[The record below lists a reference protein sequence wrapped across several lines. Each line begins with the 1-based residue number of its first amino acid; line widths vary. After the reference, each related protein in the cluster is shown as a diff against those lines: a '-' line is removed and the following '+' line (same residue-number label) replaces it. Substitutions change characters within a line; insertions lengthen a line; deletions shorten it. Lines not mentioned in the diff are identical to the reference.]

1 MSDYSGFVK
10 NFNLVNSYVDTSY
23 YDSGSSGIIISKFSN
38 EEPQTNPILKD
49 FVVVAN
55 TGFKLKNEFSFK
67 LNPNYS
73 ILRDET
79 EITDFENNGW
89 KEITQNDF
97 HPITNALNLNLYLE
111 YGDFQLKGVNL
122 GDSLVYEMDSNNNHF
137 YLFLLGG
144 FNEYKLIFRLFKQ
157 ISDTSNHTYGNVGLQ
172 EISFSIDVEEFF
184 SFVGYISRLN
194 ELSFIATTEQGE
206 EPEPVINNP
215 FFNTYY
221 VDTDK
226 LKEIKQQNGIKEE
239 LIMNTYSY
247 PIKFNNEQ
255 LVESTIKAGYIST
268 EIIAKTFKNNFTSLD
283 IFKFI
288 VPNILNVIE
297 CYVKIPFDDDINL
310 NYEDVKGKT
319 VNGVITYEVLTNTT
333 TLFITV
339 NEKILYKN
347 IISWGSII
355 PYKTSGKLT
364 DYPSYQQNRMAYEEP
379 KLYIRCFKESEK
391 GNYLK
396 GFIEQPKTI
405 LKNELEL
412 LNNLLNEG
420 VYMNDE
426 DN

>member
-1 MSDYSGFVK
+1 MSEYTGFVK
-10 NFNLVNSYVDTSY
+10 NFNLINCYVDTSY
-23 YDSGSSGIIISKFSN
+23 YLDGSGIIISKFSN
-38 EEPQTNPILKD
+38 EEPQTQPILND

-73 ILRDET
+73 DLRDET
-79 EITDFENNGW
+79 EVANFENTGW
-89 KEITQNDF
+89 VEITQNNF
-97 HPITNALNLNLYLE
+97 QPITNALNLNLYPE
-111 YGDFQLKGVNL
+111 YADFQLKGVNL

-144 FNEYKLIFRLFKQ
+144 FNEYKLIFRLYKQ
-157 ISDTSNHTYGNVGLQ
+157 IGDTSNHTYGNVGLQ
-172 EISFSIDVEEFF
+172 HIAFGIRVEEMF
-184 SFVGYISRLN
+184 SFVGYLSRLN
-194 ELSFIATTEQGE
+194 DLTFTATTESGGE
-206 EPEPVINNP
+206 TEPIINNP

-226 LKEIKQQNGIKEE
+226 LKEIKQQNGIKDE

-247 PIKFNNEQ
+247 PIKFNDEQ

-283 IFKFI
+283 IFKFN
-288 VPNILNVIE
+288 VPNILNVID
-297 CYVKIPFDDDINL
+297 CYVKIPFNDDINL
-310 NYEDVKGKT
+310 NYEDVKGET
-319 VNGVITYEVLTNTT
+319 VNGIITYEVLTNTT

-347 IISWGSII
+347 IITWGVIT

-364 DYPSYQQNRMAYEEP
+364 DYPNYQQNRMGYEEP
-379 KLYIRCFKESEK
+379 KFYIRCFKESVK

-396 GFIEQPKTI
+396 GFIEPPKTI

-426 DN
+426 NN